1 VKYSNQFRLQ
11 LQAGKIVIRN
21 ENGILTI
28 QEAEMNETP
37 VTPAPQK
44 GNHAVAITAIIASA
58 FVILAC
64 IAGIATPLI
73 IAAMHIH

>member
-1 VKYSNQFRLQ
+1 
-11 LQAGKIVIRN
+11 
-21 ENGILTI
+21 
-28 QEAEMNETP
+28 MNETP

-58 FVILAC
+58 IVILAC
-64 IAGIATPLI
+64 IAGIAAPLI